1 MAPNKEND
9 KAIQFPSFRDLYGTS
24 STYQDMQKKIQNLD
38 DSNSQHNASVNSNF
52 HANVAGWHPDHQP
65 QQNITK
71 KKTTFSQHDPTPDTK
86 KKFPSKHNFPQDPQE
101 ISYFPDFQH
110 NEPTPSRKKNHPTKN
125 PTQNPTSP
133 QPQPQPQPN
142 PNPNPTPATN
152 HHPDQLADIRY
163 SKNKFQP
170 TKHNFPIE

>member
-24 STYQDMQKKIQNLD
+24 STYQDMQKKIQNID

-52 HANVAGWHPDHQP
+52 HANVAGWHPHHHP

-71 KKTTFSQHDPTPDTK
+71 KKPTFGQHNPTPDTK

-110 NEPTPSRKKNHPTKN
+110 DESTPRRKKNHPNLT
-125 PTQNPTSP
+125 PTSP
-133 QPQPQPQPN
+133 QPHPN
-142 PNPNPTPATN
+142 LTPATH

-170 TKHNFPIE
+170 TKHNFPID